1 MNFSEYLESAVFPLY
16 EKEGDVPKCPPG
28 YRFDAKMMMC
38 VPKTQKD
45 SVGPSKYGDKDL
57 KPGNGASYNVW
68 GNSGYSGAGFAWEEL
83 PTTNDKA
90 SGSFE

>member
-28 YRFDAKMMMC
+28 YKFDAKMMMC
-38 VPKTQKD
+38 VPKTRKD
-45 SVGPSKYGDKDL
+45 SVGPSKYGDKDM

-68 GNSGYSGAGFAWEEL
+68 GNSGYSGAGFAWEEP

-90 SGSFE
+90 SGNFE